1 MASQYYRPC
10 PELTE
15 CDRLIKTYYLT
26 GQYEA
31 CFRGHLPLAEAGYP
45 LAECQIGFFYYE
57 GLGVERDLERSFYW
71 TRRGAEHGD
80 WDAQFNL
87 AEWFYGPGQVA
98 DGDPDQAA
106 RWYAA
111 AARQGHKEALAKCRE
126 LGISLQ

>member
-1 MASQYYRPC
+1 M
-10 PELTE
+10 
-15 CDRLIKTYYLT
+15 
-26 GQYEA
+26 
-31 CFRGHLPLAEAGYP
+31 
-45 LAECQIGFFYYE
+45 
-57 GLGVERDLERSFYW
+57 ERDLERSFYW

-126 LGISLQ
+126 LGISPQ